1 MGESI
6 RKRQDRSKIP
16 KFARSSFLVSECAFK
31 SESLVNFLPGNSVI
45 AWLHRT
51 NVNAPRGFQVL
62 TSDCLHVLRALV
74 KTIFKSKLTLIK
86 TNRGAHHES
95 AIP

>member
-1 MGESI
+1 MREDEELWQ
-6 RKRQDRSKIP
+6 KMTSKY
-16 KFARSSFLVSECAFK
+16 KLCDFLVLFLLEKQGNFGFRNPLST
-31 SESLVNFLPGNSVI
+31 LVS
-45 AWLHRT
+45 
-51 NVNAPRGFQVL
+51 
-62 TSDCLHVLRALV
+62 SSRALH